1 MKDPWKYYL
10 EFVIVLAVCAAVILL
25 AAYTSKDK
33 GTVSQSEII
42 CYGLEK
48 AELYGWQ
55 RMHLADRNVL
65 KKYPNIPWR
74 EEESLICWKTTEP
87 GKVWKAKEQWIKKPG
102 IVK

>member
-10 EFVIVLAVCAAVILL
+10 EFVIVLLVCAAVILL

-42 CYGLEK
+42 CYGLESS
-48 AELYGWQ
+48 ELYGWQ

-74 EEESLICWKTTEP
+74 FEESLICWKFYEP
-87 GKVWKAKEQWIKKPG
+87 GETWKAKEQWIKKPG